1 MESQALTT
9 LAIIVGVGIA
19 AIGPGI
25 GMGIATAA
33 AINSVAR
40 QPECLTNARN
50 LLILGIVF
58 METLIIYTI
67 ALVLFSKFVFNLF

>member
-1 MESQALTT
+1 MESQGLAT
-9 LAIIVGVGIA
+9 LAILIGVGIA

-33 AINSVAR
+33 AINAVAR
-40 QPECLTNARN
+40 QPESLNNART
-50 LLILGIVF
+50 LMIIGIVF

-67 ALVLFSKFVFNLF
+67 ALVLFAKYVFNLF

>member
-1 MESQALTT
+1 MEQGLAT
-9 LAIIVGVGIA
+9 LAILIGIGLA

-40 QPECLTNARN
+40 QPESLTNARN

-58 METLIIYTI
+58 METLVIYAI
-67 ALVLFSKFVFNLF
+67 ALVLFAKFVFKLF